1 MGKRVK
7 HLLAAAI
14 LAACLLAQ
22 AGVCY
27 GEETAAQ
34 SGQAAGES
42 QADQNSQTAAVQN
55 GQETGDV
62 NPPAIEQVYVNLPE
76 VTVYGSGWPEEG
88 MEAFLGQESLTYEGK
103 TTFAQTG
110 EPVYYYILLDVSN
123 SMPDSYFRGVKEAI
137 RSFEGK
143 INTQDR
149 MALYTFGETV
159 ELKLA
164 EEHSPEETQAVLES
178 LANRD
183 ERTLMFEAVRM
194 ASDRAA
200 QVAPEV
206 CRRRVLLV
214 ISDGEDFNIGS
225 TGVNEAQECLK
236 KTGIPA
242 YAFAMKDT
250 AREHINSFGEFAR
263 TSGGTLTVFDDQQAP
278 ALLDTFPAYMA
289 AGEVLEWRSGS
300 NRQTNRMENV
310 SLRTGDNRTVSR
322 EVMVSRHIRD
332 EEAPRLVF
340 VEQTGDA
347 QIAVEFSEAVEGADN
362 PSSYMITRRDLKKS
376 KKKKDKEDQEEEDQ
390 NAEDQDAEDQ
400 DAENGE
406 PEDTEN
412 QDAEDGEEDSGTV
425 IPVLSVATDKE
436 IPGRMLLSFSEDL
449 EPGRYTISCPGIRDS
464 SMEQNP
470 VENQKTIRVEQRPL
484 MTRIFQAVKDWYWIG
499 LILAAAALAAVILR
513 AMRKVKQGRGV
524 VYVDGKP
531 VMAADVELHK
541 HVSIQEERGMP
552 FYLRVSVKGN
562 RPEDMTL
569 HMNGSFIVGRAQICN
584 LYFDDKRMSRQHFV
598 LEWDGQNMYVT
609 DLETTNGTQV
619 NQVPIH
625 QKRRLQ
631 QNDVISA
638 GSVDMTIRW

>member
-1 MGKRVK
+1 
-7 HLLAAAI
+7 
-14 LAACLLAQ
+14 
-22 AGVCY
+22 
-27 GEETAAQ
+27 
-34 SGQAAGES
+34 
-42 QADQNSQTAAVQN
+42 
-55 GQETGDV
+55 
-62 NPPAIEQVYVNLPE
+62 
-76 VTVYGSGWPEEG
+76 
-88 MEAFLGQESLTYEGK
+88 
-103 TTFAQTG
+103 
-110 EPVYYYILLDVSN
+110 
-123 SMPDSYFRGVKEAI
+123 
-137 RSFEGK
+137 
-143 INTQDR
+143 
-149 MALYTFGETV
+149 
-159 ELKLA
+159 
-164 EEHSPEETQAVLES
+164 
-178 LANRD
+178 
-183 ERTLMFEAVRM
+183 
-194 ASDRAA
+194 
-200 QVAPEV
+200 
-206 CRRRVLLV
+206 
-214 ISDGEDFNIGS
+214 
-225 TGVNEAQECLK
+225 
-236 KTGIPA
+236 
-242 YAFAMKDT
+242 MKDT

-278 ALLDTFPAYMA
+278 SLLDTFPAYMA

-340 VEQTGDA
+340 AEQTGDA

-362 PSSYMITRRDLKKS
+362 PSSYVITRRDLKKS
-376 KKKKDKEDQEEEDQ
+376 KKKKDKDSDK
-390 NAEDQDAEDQ
+390 DDKDKEDQ

-406 PEDTEN
+406 P
-412 QDAEDGEEDSGTV
+412 EDGEEDSGTV

-484 MTRIFQAVKDWYWIG
+484 MTRVFQAVKDWYWIG

-513 AMRKVKQGRGV
+513 AMQKVKQGRGV

-541 HVSIQEERGMP
+541 HVSIQEEKGMP

>member
-22 AGVCY
+22 TGVCY
-27 GEETAAQ
+27 GDETAAQ
-34 SGQAAGES
+34 NGQAAGES
-42 QADQNSQTAAVQN
+42 QTDQNSQTTAVQN

-143 INTQDR
+143 INAQDR

-164 EEHSPEETQAVLES
+164 EEHSPEETRAVLES
-178 LANRD
+178 LANKD

-278 ALLDTFPAYMA
+278 SLLDTFPAYMA

-340 VEQTGDA
+340 AEQTGDA

-362 PSSYMITRRDLKKS
+362 PSSYVITRRDLKKS
-376 KKKKDKEDQEEEDQ
+376 KKKKDKDSDKDDKDKEDQEEE
-390 NAEDQDAEDQ
+390 
-400 DAENGE
+400 
-406 PEDTEN
+406 
-412 QDAEDGEEDSGTV
+412 
-425 IPVLSVATDKE
+425 
-436 IPGRMLLSFSEDL
+436 
-449 EPGRYTISCPGIRDS
+449 
-464 SMEQNP
+464 
-470 VENQKTIRVEQRPL
+470 
-484 MTRIFQAVKDWYWIG
+484 
-499 LILAAAALAAVILR
+499 
-513 AMRKVKQGRGV
+513 
-524 VYVDGKP
+524 
-531 VMAADVELHK
+531 
-541 HVSIQEERGMP
+541 
-552 FYLRVSVKGN
+552 
-562 RPEDMTL
+562 
-569 HMNGSFIVGRAQICN
+569 
-584 LYFDDKRMSRQHFV
+584 
-598 LEWDGQNMYVT
+598 
-609 DLETTNGTQV
+609 
-619 NQVPIH
+619 
-625 QKRRLQ
+625 
-631 QNDVISA
+631 
-638 GSVDMTIRW
+638 